1 MAKRSD
7 ENPARSKLFEPLVAR
22 LRTGAPLNA
31 PDKSTFY
38 WGRRKRL
45 HRLSV
50 FRAGSRVSGRLAL
63 PDRE

>member
-31 PDKSTFY
+31 PDKSTCYGGGAKGYIDYPF
-38 WGRRKRL
+38 L
-45 HRLSV
+45 EPAAV
-50 FRAGSRVSGRLAL
+50 
-63 PDRE
+63 

>member
-22 LRTGAPLNA
+22 LRTGLRSMRPTSRL
-31 PDKSTFY
+31 ST
-38 WGRRKRL
+38 GRRNRL

-50 FRAGSRVSGRLAL
+50 LKAGSRVSGRLAL